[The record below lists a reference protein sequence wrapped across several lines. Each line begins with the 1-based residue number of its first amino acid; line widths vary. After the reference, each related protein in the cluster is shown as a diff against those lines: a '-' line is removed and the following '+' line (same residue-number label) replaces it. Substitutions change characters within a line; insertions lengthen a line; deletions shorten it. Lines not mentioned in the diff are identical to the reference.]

1 MNKINWKV
9 RFNSKNRQF
18 YLRLI
23 LALALPVLAY
33 FGIKFEDLTSWNA
46 VGSLLVKFVN
56 NPYLVGLTIVN
67 ILNIIPD
74 PTTKGFGDSADALTY
89 DEPKYD

>member
-56 NPYLVGLTIVN
+56 NPYLVGLTI
-67 ILNIIPD
+67 
-74 PTTKGFGDSADALTY
+74 GFGDSADALNYT
-89 DEPKYD
+89 EPKQD

>member
-23 LALALPVLAY
+23 LALA
-33 FGIKFEDLTSWNA
+33 
-46 VGSLLVKFVN
+46 LLVKFVN